1 MTTEKSCM
9 KEDGRFSEWL
19 TSMNCGKRS
28 MMSGPRGPQRSCPS
42 GSVSDLVRRLVIQ
55 KALRMVKREKVWL
68 LQRKRRKK
76 KKSKHC
82 FSANKNSLIFAI
94 NSRHPVI
101 TSDCQPTHSGRECF
115 KFVQTPQTLSTCI

>member
-9 KEDGRFSEWL
+9 KVDGRFSEWL
-19 TSMNCGKRS
+19 TLMRCGRRS

-42 GSVSDLVRRLVIQ
+42 GLVSDQVRRLVIR
-55 KALRMVKREKVWL
+55 KALRERKREKVWL
-68 LQRKRRKK
+68 HQRKKRKRRRKKRRRRKK

-94 NSRHPVI
+94 
-101 TSDCQPTHSGRECF
+101 
-115 KFVQTPQTLSTCI
+115 

>member
-1 MTTEKSCM
+1 
-9 KEDGRFSEWL
+9 
-19 TSMNCGKRS
+19 
-28 MMSGPRGPQRSCPS
+28 MSGPRGHQRSCPS
-42 GSVSDLVRRLVIQ
+42 GSVSDQVRRLVIR
-55 KALRMVKREKVWL
+55 KVLRMVKREKVWL
-68 LQRKRRKK
+68 HQRKRRKKKKKK

-115 KFVQTPQTLSTCI
+115 KFVQTLPMLSTFICLFR

>member
-1 MTTEKSCM
+1 M
-9 KEDGRFSEWL
+9 G
-19 TSMNCGKRS
+19 
-28 MMSGPRGPQRSCPS
+28 GPRGPQRSCPS
-42 GSVSDLVRRLVIQ
+42 GSVSDQVRRLVIR

-68 LQRKRRKK
+68 HQRRRRKK

-115 KFVQTPQTLSTCI
+115 KFVQTLPMLSTFICLFR

>member
-1 MTTEKSCM
+1 MG

-19 TSMNCGKRS
+19 TWMKCGRRS

-42 GSVSDLVRRLVIQ
+42 GLVSDLVRRLVIQ
-55 KALRMVKREKVWL
+55 KALKVKKREKVWL
-68 LQRKRRKK
+68 HQRKRKK

-101 TSDCQPTHSGRECF
+101 TSDCQPT
-115 KFVQTPQTLSTCI
+115 

>member
-1 MTTEKSCM
+1 M
-9 KEDGRFSEWL
+9 
-19 TSMNCGKRS
+19 
-28 MMSGPRGPQRSCPS
+28 
-42 GSVSDLVRRLVIQ
+42 
-55 KALRMVKREKVWL
+55 AKREKVWPH
-68 LQRKRRKK
+68 QRKRRKKKKKKRRRKKRRRRRKK

-115 KFVQTPQTLSTCI
+115 SKRYQCYPNLFDCLDDPVSTVHVHGTSVHGTSVPAH